1 MDALYDRI
9 GINYQAL
16 RQPDPRIQ
24 RLIDEALGEARSV
37 INVGAGTGSYE
48 PAGRSVVAVEP
59 SAAMIAKRPAN
70 AAPAVQASA
79 ESLPFADASFD
90 AAMAVLTVHHWP
102 DKAAGIRELRR
113 VSRGPIVIL
122 TFDPAER
129 PWLTDY
135 LPKLAELDEAQM
147 PVMADYARWLAVDR
161 ILPVPVPHDCCDGFL
176 YAYWRRPAAYLE
188 PRIRSGSSSF
198 WALDGLDAGLQR
210 LGEDLASGAWE
221 RRYDD
226 LLARDEYDAGYR
238 LVVGR

>member
-79 ESLPFADASFD
+79 TLLGS
-90 AAMAVLTVHHWP
+90 T
-102 DKAAGIRELRR
+102 GGTTYTR
-113 VSRGPIVIL
+113 
-122 TFDPAER
+122 ER
-129 PWLTDY
+129 PGHGRSGGALIDPVAGVLVGVVQGY
-135 LPKLAELDEAQM
+135 EVDGRRRGMYVSHLAILQFLSRNR
-147 PVMADYARWLAVDR
+147 PGTPAVR
-161 ILPVPVPHDCCDGFL
+161 EEREFILPRRLAPNTPCPDGRSPL
-176 YAYWRRPAAYLE
+176 L
-188 PRIRSGSSSF
+188 PR
-198 WALDGLDAGLQR
+198 
-210 LGEDLASGAWE
+210 
-221 RRYDD
+221 
-226 LLARDEYDAGYR
+226 
-238 LVVGR
+238 